1 MPSSLPVPATPLIGR
16 TQEIA
21 DISAL
26 LRGPDTRLVTVVA
39 PGGMGKTHLS
49 LAVAAALLPAFA
61 DGVHFVPLA
70 PLSVAEHIPAA
81 ILHSLHLPASGEPPH
96 TQLLGYVQDKQLL
109 LVLDNFEHLLLPA
122 PEAAAGGENL
132 VVELLQAAP
141 QLKLLV
147 TSRERLNVRGE
158 AVLVL
163 GGLPLSEGQEIAG
176 GSAAQLFQQHVRLV
190 RPGLVVQENDRAI
203 INHICRLVEGMPL
216 ALILAASWVEMLSLA
231 EIAEEV
237 TRSLD
242 FLETD
247 MADVPLRQRSI
258 RAIFDAAWR
267 RLAGDE
273 QAAFRQLA
281 VFRGGFTRQA
291 AQAVTNASL
300 RTLRA
305 LLHKLFIT
313 MDEKG
318 RYQIHELLRQYGA
331 EKLAAAGGDASAR
344 TAHAHYFLELL
355 HRSEADLRGGRS
367 LEALAEIEADFEN
380 IRSAWGWALTQ
391 RNEDAINRSLE
402 ALQIFLEINGRYLE
416 AIALFEQ
423 AQHQLTPTDN
433 RAPSAVWGRITARC
447 SFMRL
452 LSTGY
457 ADSLDSVIERC
468 QQTAQASGDRFEI
481 AFCLFLRGTY
491 LAYAMQDLDA
501 AAVNLQQAVTI
512 FREIGDDSF
521 AARALITFGIIQYRR
536 GLPEGRLL
544 TEQALKLARKVD
556 DLMAISVV
564 LNNLGEMAF
573 FFSGEYGTAERYTQ
587 EALTLRLKRGFDTSY
602 ARAMSGLCMILR
614 GQADEAEE
622 TLRNSLEEAKAQ
634 GHRPID
640 VCIGLAQ
647 SLRHS
652 ASRFYLGPSVGRAGS
667 AEPNQ

>member
-1 MPSSLPVPATPLIGR
+1 MGR
-16 TQEIA
+16 
-21 DISAL
+21 
-26 LRGPDTRLVTVVA
+26 G
-39 PGGMGKTHLS
+39 
-49 LAVAAALLPAFA
+49 
-61 DGVHFVPLA
+61 
-70 PLSVAEHIPAA
+70 
-81 ILHSLHLPASGEPPH
+81 
-96 TQLLGYVQDKQLL
+96 
-109 LVLDNFEHLLLPA
+109 
-122 PEAAAGGENL
+122 
-132 VVELLQAAP
+132 
-141 QLKLLV
+141 
-147 TSRERLNVRGE
+147 
-158 AVLVL
+158 
-163 GGLPLSEGQEIAG
+163 
-176 GSAAQLFQQHVRLV
+176 AQR
-190 RPGLVVQENDRAI
+190 
-203 INHICRLVEGMPL
+203 
-216 ALILAASWVEMLSLA
+216 ASWVEMLSLA

-247 MADVPLRQRSI
+247 MADVPPRQRSI

-267 RLAGDE
+267 RLVGEE
-273 QAAFRQLA
+273 QAVFRQLS

-291 AQAVTNASL
+291 AQAVTSASL

-305 LLHKLFIT
+305 LLHKLFVT
-313 MDEKG
+313 VDAQG
-318 RYQIHELLRQYGA
+318 RYQIHELLRQYGG

-355 HRSEADLRGGRS
+355 HRSEAGLRGGRS

-402 ALQIFLEINGRYLE
+402 ALQIFLEINGRYPE

-433 RAPSAVWGRITARC
+433 RAPSAVWGRITARF

-457 ADSLDSVIERC
+457 PDSLDSVIERC

-491 LAYAMQDLDA
+491 LEIAIQDLEA

-521 AARALITFGIIQYRR
+521 AARALITFGTIQYRR

-556 DLMAISVV
+556 DLMAISVA
-564 LNNLGEMAF
+564 LNNLGEMALVA
-573 FFSGEYGTAERYTQ
+573 GEYGTAERYTQ
-587 EALTLRLKRGFDTSY
+587 EALTLRLKQGVNISY
-602 ARAMSGLCMILR
+602 PRAMSGLCMILR

-622 TLRNSLEEAKAQ
+622 TLGNSLEEGKAQ
-634 GHRPID
+634 GHRTQLTYVSALLSLCATLRHDSVSARQLAAQALPNPTNDPLGGILGQWAMALALADADEWSD
-640 VCIGLAQ
+640 VLPHLRISIEYIHRLKSTAMGTWLLPLTAAVLAQ
-647 SLRHS
+647 ANRPEQAVHHLALAHTHPLSPTAWLEMWPHLAPLRAQLEHT
-652 ASRFYLGPSVGRAGS
+652 LG
-667 AEPNQ
+667 AEPFRLAWEAGKVRDLGEAMDDITSL